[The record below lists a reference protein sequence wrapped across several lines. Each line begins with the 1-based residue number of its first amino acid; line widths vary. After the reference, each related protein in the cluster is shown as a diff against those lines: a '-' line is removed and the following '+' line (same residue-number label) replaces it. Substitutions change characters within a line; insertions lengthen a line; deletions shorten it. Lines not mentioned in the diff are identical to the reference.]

1 MRLSFLPFL
10 LLAIPILEISVFIM
24 VGDIIGLW
32 PTLGMILVTAF
43 LGTLLLRHQG
53 FQLLR
58 EAQEKTQANQMPG
71 RALVHGVML
80 VVAGIFLLTP
90 GFVTDTC
97 GFLLFIPPIRDGIW
111 AFLKSRMSFQVM
123 TPPGQNQQGGN
134 PFGPNSE
141 HDVHGG
147 QKQGPVIDLEETEFG
162 PTDPK
167 SPWNK

>member
-53 FQLLR
+53 FQLLQ
-58 EAQEKTQANQMPG
+58 EAQAKTKANQMPG

-90 GFVTDTC
+90 GFVTDSC

-111 AFLKSRMSFQVM
+111 AFLKSRMSFQMM
-123 TPPGQNQQGGN
+123 TPNGQTEQSGDPFRTNDGAGAQDN
-134 PFGPNSE
+134 P
-141 HDVHGG
+141 
-147 QKQGPVIDLEETEFG
+147 KQGPVIDLEETEFG

>member
-58 EAQEKTQANQMPG
+58 EAQEKTKANQMPG

-97 GFLLFIPPIRDGIW
+97 GFLLFIPPVRDGIW
-111 AFLKSRMSFQVM
+111 AFLKSRMSFQIM
-123 TPPGQNQQGGN
+123 TPNGQSQQNGDPFDQN
-134 PFGPNSE
+134 PDAHA
-141 HDVHGG
+141 HDAS
-147 QKQGPVIDLEETEFG
+147 KQGPVIDLDETEFG

>member
-10 LLAIPILEISVFIM
+10 LLAIPVLEIAVFIM
-24 VGDIIGLW
+24 VGDVIGLW

-58 EAQEKTQANQMPG
+58 EAQAKTQANQMPG

-80 VVAGIFLLTP
+80 IVAGIFLLTP
-90 GFVTDTC
+90 GFVTDSC
-97 GFLLFIPPIRDGIW
+97 GFLLFIPPVRDGIW

-123 TPPGQNQQGGN
+123 TPGGPNQQAGN
-134 PFGPNSE
+134 PFEPNAQSNNHPE
-141 HDVHGG
+141 

>member
-1 MRLSFLPFL
+1 
-10 LLAIPILEISVFIM
+10 
-24 VGDIIGLW
+24 
-32 PTLGMILVTAF
+32 MIVVTAF

-58 EAQEKTQANQMPG
+58 EAQEQTKANQMPG

-90 GFVTDTC
+90 GFVTDSC
-97 GFLLFIPPIRDGIW
+97 GFLLFIPPIRDAIW

-123 TPPGQNQQGGN
+123 TPAGQQQTN
-134 PFGPNSE
+134 GPNPSSN
-141 HDVHGG
+141 
-147 QKQGPVIDLEETEFG
+147 QGPVIDLDETEFG

>member
-1 MRLSFLPFL
+1 MRFSFLPFL
-10 LLAIPILEISVFIM
+10 LLAIPILEISIFIM

-58 EAQEKTQANQMPG
+58 EAQEKTKANQMPG

-90 GFVTDTC
+90 GFVTDSC

-111 AFLKSRMSFQVM
+111 AFLKSRISFQTI
-123 TPPGQNQQGGN
+123 TPHGHAEQGGN
-134 PFGPNSE
+134 PFGADNGAGTPDSP
-141 HDVHGG
+141 
-147 QKQGPVIDLEETEFG
+147 KQGPVIDLEETEFG

>member
-1 MRLSFLPFL
+1 MRLSFLPFAL
-10 LLAIPILEISVFIM
+10 LFVPILEISVFIL

-58 EAQEKTQANQMPG
+58 EAQEKTRANQLPG

-97 GFLLFIPPIRDGIW
+97 GFILFIPPVRDAIW
-111 AFLKSRMSFQVM
+111 AFLKTRMSFQVM
-123 TPPGQNQQGGN
+123 TPPG
-134 PFGPNSE
+134 GPMP
-141 HDVHGG
+141 HDQDRPGFEST
-147 QKQGPVIDLEETEFG
+147 KQDNTSGPTIDLDETEFG
-162 PTDPK
+162 PKDPD

>member
-10 LLAIPILEISVFIM
+10 LLVVPILEISVFIM
-24 VGDIIGLW
+24 VGDVIGLW

-90 GFVTDTC
+90 GFVTDSC
-97 GFLLFIPPIRDGIW
+97 GFLLFIPPVRDGIW
-111 AFLKSRMSFQVM
+111 AFLKSRMSFQM
-123 TPPGQNQQGGN
+123 MGPNGQSQQGGN
-134 PFGPNSE
+134 PFDQNPQAQDNP
-141 HDVHGG
+141 
-147 QKQGPVIDLEETEFG
+147 KQGPVIDLEETEFG

>member
-10 LLAIPILEISVFIM
+10 LLAIPILEISVFIL
-24 VGDIIGLW
+24 VGDVIGLW

-80 VVAGIFLLTP
+80 VIAGIFLLTP
-90 GFVTDTC
+90 GFITDSC
-97 GFLLFIPPIRDGIW
+97 GFLLFIPPVRDGIW
-111 AFLKSRMSFQVM
+111 AFLKSRMSFHMM
-123 TPPGQNQQGGN
+123 TPNGQAQQGGN
-134 PFGPNSE
+134 PFDQNFKPDMQHNPE
-141 HDVHGG
+141 
-147 QKQGPVIDLEETEFG
+147 QGPVIDLEETEFG